1 MVHGLVCRD
10 VLGGWMWTSKSI
22 KGDYSGD
29 YLLCWLDQLFVQV
42 CVFACFETI
51 CYRNVANMCCKIGLA
66 ICRNL
71 YIRYLR
77 NKGGRWLTSSSCTA
91 LLSHVIT

>member
-42 CVFACFETI
+42 VYLLVSRLF
-51 CYRNVANMCCKIGLA
+51 VIGTWQTCAAKLDSQFVG
-66 ICRNL
+66 IS
-71 YIRYLR
+71 
-77 NKGGRWLTSSSCTA
+77 T
-91 LLSHVIT
+91 